1 MKKLKFISSRCLW
14 WYLTVSFAIIAIA
27 ASGCSRKKDAVPIS
41 DIIVKTPYQE
51 IDTTIM
57 NNFSGPKK
65 TFSLESDHIIKSL
78 ADTGHILAWPVKISL
93 YDSLG
98 ALSTRIIS
106 DSGSSDAAMKV
117 LTAWSNVFVK
127 AKNGVR
133 VRSQLLHWDQ
143 NTHRVTSDTYV
154 EIMTKKG
161 DVLRGKGLDAAEDFS
176 SWEFKRDVSG
186 RFPNFKERVDKGDD
200 F

>member
-1 MKKLKFISSRCLW
+1 MKKKGRKTGFIVMC
-14 WYLTVSFAIIAIA
+14 AMAIA
-27 ASGCSRKKDAVPIS
+27 LFVDCSHKKDSTPVS
-41 DIIVKTPYQE
+41 NIIVKTPYQE
-51 IDTTIM
+51 IDSTIM
-57 NNFSGPKK
+57 SNYSGSKK
-65 TFSLESDHIIKSL
+65 TFSLESNHIVKSL
-78 ADTGHILAWPVKISL
+78 ADTGHILAWPVKILL

-98 ALSTRIIS
+98 ALTSRIIS
-106 DSGSSDAAMKV
+106 DSGSSDAAMRV

-133 VRSQLLHWDQ
+133 VKAQLLHWDQ

-154 EIMTKKG
+154 EILTRKG

-176 SWEFKRDVSG
+176 SWEFKHDVSG